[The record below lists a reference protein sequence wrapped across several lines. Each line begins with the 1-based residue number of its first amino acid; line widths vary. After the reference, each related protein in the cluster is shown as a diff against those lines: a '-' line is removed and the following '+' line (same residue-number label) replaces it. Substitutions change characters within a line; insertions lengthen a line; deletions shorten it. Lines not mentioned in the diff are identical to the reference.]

1 MSIDNEPK
9 DRPLG
14 HVLSLQRKCV
24 MPEAALEAAEGKTIL
39 ASSQEQSLS
48 SPYTTT
54 VQRDF
59 VSTLQVLQN
68 KAVPHC
74 SGPCPQLTAIPE
86 EA

>member
-9 DRPLG
+9 DRHLG

-48 SPYTTT
+48 SPYTAT
-54 VQRDF
+54 VQWDF
-59 VSTLQVLQN
+59 ASTLQVPQN